1 MFSLVKFGR
10 LLRREGLDIHNGR
23 IVDLPKAIET
33 IDIGNRDDFYYV
45 CRILLIHRHE
55 DIALFDQLFHQF
67 WRKNAALE
75 NRQNIVRYH
84 DLLAHPGSDSP
95 APQDRDYRHGKIED
109 READRELPKTLEL
122 TSTYSAREALRR
134 KDFAELTGEEI
145 DDVKQLIAALVWKLG
160 EKRTRRHL
168 PGSGPRLDM
177 RRTFRNNL
185 RYGGEIMEWQRRS
198 PKFKPRPLV
207 ILADIS
213 GSMERYTRMFLHF
226 MYSLSWG
233 LSQRVEVFVF
243 STRLSRITRQL
254 RNRNLELALKDIA
267 QHVPDWA
274 GGTRIG
280 AALKTFNFDWARRV
294 VRSRAVVLFISD
306 GWDRGDPL
314 QMGLEMARLQ
324 RSCHRL
330 IWLNPLL
337 GSRDFEPRTRGTQAA
352 LGYVDD
358 FLPVHNLSS
367 LENLANYLALLTPKP
382 SRR

>member
-1 MFSLVKFGR
+1 MREKITRFAIRVESDDSLMSGNLMFSLVKFGR

-84 DLLAHPGSDSP
+84 DLLAHPGSDST
-95 APQDRDYRHGKIED
+95 APKDRDYRNGKIED

-213 GSMERYTRMFLHF
+213 GSIERYTRMFLPF
-226 MYSLSWG
+226 MYSLSVG
-233 LSQRVEVFVF
+233 LAQRV
-243 STRLSRITRQL
+243 
-254 RNRNLELALKDIA
+254 
-267 QHVPDWA
+267 
-274 GGTRIG
+274 
-280 AALKTFNFDWARRV
+280 
-294 VRSRAVVLFISD
+294 
-306 GWDRGDPL
+306 
-314 QMGLEMARLQ
+314 
-324 RSCHRL
+324 
-330 IWLNPLL
+330 
-337 GSRDFEPRTRGTQAA
+337 
-352 LGYVDD
+352 
-358 FLPVHNLSS
+358 
-367 LENLANYLALLTPKP
+367 
-382 SRR
+382 